1 MSKRTGLFLVL
12 LAVLV
17 AVVWMKRRP
26 HVPVPDRL
34 STSRDWEEPDNA
46 ELFRPVEGDAHLRG
60 YGDTVYDE
68 LGKET
73 LDKDKD
79 PADD

>member
-1 MSKRTGLFLVL
+1 MSKRTGAVLVL
-12 LAVLV
+12 LAVVLAV
-17 AVVWMKRRP
+17 AWTKRRP

-34 STSRDWEEPDNA
+34 STSRDWEDPDNA
-46 ELFRPVEGDAHLRG
+46 ELFRAVESDAHLRG

-73 LDKDKD
+73 LDKDAAPKD
-79 PADD
+79 D